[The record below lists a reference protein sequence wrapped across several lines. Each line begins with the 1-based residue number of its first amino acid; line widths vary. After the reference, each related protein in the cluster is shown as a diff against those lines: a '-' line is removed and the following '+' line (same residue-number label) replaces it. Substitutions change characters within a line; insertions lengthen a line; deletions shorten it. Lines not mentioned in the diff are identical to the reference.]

1 MKCPYRV
8 EEVRLS
14 NDGKTCIYQEF
25 AECYGKQCP
34 YFDEYHKS
42 NCRKVTAEIRAYA
55 SQEVE

>member
-8 EEVRLS
+8 GVVRLF

>member
-8 EEVRLS
+8 VEVRLF
-14 NDGKTCIYQEF
+14 NDGKAYNLKEF